1 MKVFKEYVVPY
12 ISLSFNWMSSY
23 CVLKVILNTTRK
35 TLTNFFLIINHRY
48 IRIWW
53 YIWQIW
59 YIRNLL
65 IIIVQK
71 QYIIEQQKTFIEIWL
86 DHINDFKKS
95 VFRLNLICFQLF
107 QCTNFDIQCVSFFRI
122 NFNKLIKYFLDIVF
136 RTFLQLSRVTHML

>member
-1 MKVFKEYVVPY
+1 
-12 ISLSFNWMSSY
+12 MS
-23 CVLKVILNTTRK
+23 LKVILNTTRK

-136 RTFLQLSRVTHML
+136 RTFYQFSRVTHML